1 MRRDQRGKAGFCLGA
16 LRAPKQERWMA
27 VHEDRV
33 QALMV
38 GVGAAFDYEA
48 GNIRR
53 APMWMQRH
61 NLNGSTAL
69 CRTRSGCSS
78 GIL

>member
-1 MRRDQRGKAGFCLGA
+1 MINEAKPDFVWVGLG
-16 LRAPKQERWMA
+16 APKQERWMA

-38 GVGAAFDYEA
+38 GVAAFDYEA

-53 APMWMQRH
+53 ARSGCRSTTW
-61 NLNGSTAL
+61 NGSTA
-69 CRTRSGCSS
+69 
-78 GIL
+78 